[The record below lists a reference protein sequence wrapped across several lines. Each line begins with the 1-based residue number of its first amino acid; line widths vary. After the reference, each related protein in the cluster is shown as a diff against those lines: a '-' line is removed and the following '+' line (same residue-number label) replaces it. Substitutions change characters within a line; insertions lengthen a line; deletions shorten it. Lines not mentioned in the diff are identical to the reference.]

1 MSTVAPAQS
10 TWLGTFVRSWW
21 PWLSV
26 PARLLVGG
34 VWVTAGL
41 LKLNDIDD
49 SIRSVRN
56 FQILPEAL
64 VPTVGRGLPIFEVVL
79 GALLIVGLA
88 IRIGGTLSAL
98 LQLAFIIGIAS
109 AWARG
114 LQIECGCFGG
124 SGSLVQ
130 NASAKYPWEIARD
143 VGLLIL
149 SVMLAVWPRSKLA
162 LDDVLLPQTT
172 IPERESTSERTP

>member
-1 MSTVAPAQS
+1 MSSVVPAQGS
-10 TWLGTFVRSWW
+10 RVGSFFHAWW
-21 PWLSV
+21 PWVSIV
-26 PARLLVGG
+26 ARLVVGV
-34 VWVTAGL
+34 VWITAGL
-41 LKLNDIDD
+41 LKLGDIDD

-79 GALLIVGLA
+79 GVMLIIGLA
-88 IRIGGTLSAL
+88 IRVGGILSSL
-98 LQLAFIIGIAS
+98 LQLAFIIGISS

-130 NASAKYPWEIARD
+130 NASSKYPWEIARD
-143 VGLLIL
+143 VGLLVL

-162 LDDVLLPQTT
+162 LDDILLPQAT
-172 IPERESTSERTP
+172 PRSERTT